1 MRSNYLISDYSR
13 DVELREMLD
22 ETISS
27 WTRERPDLDLDA
39 MATVLRLNALVT
51 VGSRLIESILAS
63 HQISLGEFDVLAALR
78 RNGSGAELTPTTLAR
93 VAMLSPSGMTNRLD
107 RLVAAGFITR
117 RADPADRRGSLI
129 SLTRSGETVTNL
141 AVKDV
146 AAAESEL
153 FGRISAT
160 ERLRFDRTLNKLL
173 DQLTAAATAAG
184 TVATG

>member
-51 VGSRLIESILAS
+51 VGSRSIESILAS

-78 RNGSGAELTPTTLAR
+78 RNGSGAVP
-93 VAMLSPSGMTNRLD
+93 
-107 RLVAAGFITR
+107 
-117 RADPADRRGSLI
+117 
-129 SLTRSGETVTNL
+129 
-141 AVKDV
+141 
-146 AAAESEL
+146 
-153 FGRISAT
+153 
-160 ERLRFDRTLNKLL
+160 
-173 DQLTAAATAAG
+173 
-184 TVATG
+184 